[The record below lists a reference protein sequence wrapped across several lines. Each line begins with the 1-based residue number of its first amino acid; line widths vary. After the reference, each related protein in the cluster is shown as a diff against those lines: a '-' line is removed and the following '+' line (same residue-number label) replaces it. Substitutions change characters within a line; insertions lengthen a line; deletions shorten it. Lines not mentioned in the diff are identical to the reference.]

1 MQNWRLTSTK
11 GYDFNYKT
19 TLNRILFSD
28 FESHGKI
35 KGGRDYA

>member
-19 TLNRILFSD
+19 TLNRILLAVFKSYR
-28 FESHGKI
+28 KI
-35 KGGRDYA
+35 KGG